1 MADYPPVI
9 KYLFEPRSI
18 AVVGASANEEKI
30 GFRILEN
37 IVLGEY
43 SGSIFPVNPGGGSI
57 LGFPVYGSV
66 RDIERE
72 VDLAVIAI
80 PSARVLDAVK
90 DCAAQGVKF
99 LVIISSG
106 FSEVGNLE
114 EERRIVSCA
123 RENGMRVL
131 GPNIFGIY
139 SSLASLNATFGPRE
153 IRSGN
158 VAIITQSGALGIA
171 MIGKTKIENIGLS
184 AIISVGNKA
193 DLDEADL
200 LEFLVTHQGTR
211 VILMYIEGIKNGEKL
226 VGVLRETTRR
236 KPVVVIKAGR
246 SRRGAMAAASHT
258 GSLAGADEIFSA
270 IMRQCGALRAEG
282 IQEALDWCKYLASAP
297 LPQGE
302 NTVIL
307 TNGGGLGVLAA
318 DACEKY
324 NVNLYDDTQVMRKVF
339 SGVVP
344 SFGSMKNPVDLTGQA
359 TMSDYRKALHTA
371 LANDDVHAIVCLG
384 CEAGSFDLDGL
395 TGTIKDTFSKTGG
408 LKPMVFS
415 FFGGAETERS
425 VSCLRTIGIPI
436 FSDVYD
442 AVSCLGAVYD
452 NYRNMRYR
460 SESLPGPERETE
472 DIDFKSIAGIIDG
485 VRGEGRQF
493 LLSHEAHAMMTAAG
507 ISMPRNAVA
516 RNLGEAIRDAEG
528 IGYPVVVKV
537 VSKDIIHKTDAGGVA
552 LDIDDRKEL
561 IDAYEA
567 IKYNCRRYNPDAR
580 IEGVEIAEMVPG
592 GLETIVGARRDP
604 SFGPIVIFGLGGIYV
619 EVMKDV
625 SFRAYPLDR
634 RDITAMMSE
643 IRSYPL
649 LLGVRGEEKKDI
661 NRVAVMIMKIGAIL
675 HGFEEITDIEI
686 NPLIVYDE
694 GGGVKALD
702 ARILLSKSVEE
713 G

>member
-1 MADYPPVI
+1 MADAPDI
-9 KYLFEPRSI
+9 RYLFEPGSI
-18 AVVGASANEEKI
+18 AVVGASRNEEKI

-66 RDIERE
+66 RDIERK

-80 PSARVLDAVK
+80 PSGRVLKAVE
-90 DCAAQGVKF
+90 DCAVAGVKF
-99 LVIISSG
+99 LVVITSG
-106 FSEVGNLE
+106 FSEIGNLE
-114 EERRIVSCA
+114 EERQIVSCA
-123 RENGMRVL
+123 RKSGMRVL

-153 IRSGN
+153 IRAGN

-184 AIISVGNKA
+184 AIISVGNKS
-193 DLDEADL
+193 DIDEADL
-200 LEFLVTHQGTR
+200 LEFLVSHSGTR
-211 VILMYIEGIKNGEKL
+211 VILMYIEGIRNGGKL
-226 VGVLRETTRR
+226 VRALGETTRR

-246 SRRGAMAAASHT
+246 SKRGAMAAASHT
-258 GSLAGADEIFSA
+258 GSLAGADDVFSA
-270 IMRQCGALRAEG
+270 IMRQCGAQRAEG
-282 IQEALDWCKYLASAP
+282 IQEALDWCKYLAGAP
-297 LPQGE
+297 VPKGE

-324 NVNLYDDTQVMRKVF
+324 GVNLYDDSQVMRKIF
-339 SGVVP
+339 SRVVP

-359 TMSDYRKALHTA
+359 TMSDYGKALYAA

-384 CEAGSFDLDGL
+384 CEAGAFDRKSL
-395 TGTIKDTFSKTGG
+395 TGTIEDTFAKTREI
-408 LKPMVFS
+408 KPMVFS
-415 FFGGAETERS
+415 FFGGAEMERS
-425 VSCLRTIGIPI
+425 VSYLRTLGIPV

-452 NYRNMRYR
+452 NYRNMQYR
-460 SESLPGPERETE
+460 PANVSDPAPGTE
-472 DIDFKSIAGIIDG
+472 DIDFESIAGIIGG
-485 VRGEGRQF
+485 VRAGGRQF

-507 ISMPRNAVA
+507 ISMPRNAIA
-516 RNLGEAIRDAEG
+516 RNLGEAIRRGEE
-528 IGYPVVVKV
+528 IGYPVVMKI
-537 VSKDIIHKTDAGGVA
+537 VSKDIIHKSDAGGVA
-552 LDIDDRKEL
+552 LDLDDRREL

-567 IKYNCRRYNPDAR
+567 IMYNCRSYDPDAR
-580 IEGVEIAEMVPG
+580 IEGMELAEMAPR

-604 SFGPIVIFGLGGIYV
+604 SFGPTVMFGLGGIYV
-619 EVMKDV
+619 EAMKDV

-634 RDITAMMSE
+634 RDVTGMISD

-649 LLGVRGEEKKDI
+649 LLGVRGEKKKDI
-661 NRVAVMIMKIGAIL
+661 NPIVVVILKIGAIL
-675 HGFEEITDIEI
+675 HRFEEITDIEI

-694 GGGVKALD
+694 GVGVKALD

-713 G
+713 N